1 MICAE
6 SAIKKMDGCDV
17 DNSWANAELRER
29 GIIVLQSF
37 SDFLEFVEG
46 LQVDHGRPTL

>member
-17 DNSWANAELRER
+17 DNSCANAKLRER
-29 GIIVLQSF
+29 GIF
-37 SDFLEFVEG
+37 SDFLEFVKG
-46 LQVDHGRPTL
+46 LQVDQHYEIQKGL